1 MKSVWNGS
9 ISFGLVSI
17 DVHVYSAVQ
26 EHLLGFKLLCKKC
39 HTPIHYERWCNH
51 CNKEVS
57 WNDTVKGLKLTDG
70 SYFIVTQAT
79 LHELKPVKTET
90 IDIHECI
97 DSAQLKLIY
106 LERHYYVAPSKIGEK
121 PYFLFKKALENSH
134 KVAIGTFVMR
144 DKEYACAITP
154 YENGLLLTTL
164 NYDYEIRKMSA
175 IAELK
180 TIPKIQPQELKL
192 AQQLIDQLATKTF
205 VLSRYKDTFAQE
217 LKKAIKKQS
226 KKSKPARKEKKVEKP
241 KRSKEKDL
249 TAKLRASLQAPA
261 RSERPAAR
269 ARKRK

>member
-17 DVHVYSAVQ
+17 GVHMYSAVQ

-144 DKEYACAITP
+144 DKEYVCAITP
-154 YENGLLLTTL
+154 YEDALLLSTL
-164 NYDYEIRKMSA
+164 NYDYEIRSTSA